1 MDCRPWSPAPQTVL
15 RLRHHPRMELRQLR
29 YFVVVAR
36 HRHVTR
42 AAEALHVTQPAL
54 SQQIRRL
61 ETELGVALLHRTPR
75 GVELTS
81 AGDEL
86 LARAE
91 SILAEVEGLV
101 AGMDAHAGA
110 SRGMARVGAPIG
122 DPVDLPDALA
132 SFGTEHPGIGLTLR
146 HTRAGEAAELLRH
159 GRIDLAVVA
168 DGPGNGDRLPG
179 VTVTALREEP
189 LRIMLAAA
197 DPLGHHSPI
206 SLWSLRDR
214 AFVLAEEGSALRAAA
229 IDACAQA
236 GFGPVPRFA
245 IGDPGT
251 VRRMVGAGLGVALVP
266 ASWAGSGVL
275 CLEAE
280 EELGVHRPVLLAAPD
295 LSPAARMLH
304 DWLSETLGPA
314 EQARRP

>member
-1 MDCRPWSPAPQTVL
+1 
-15 RLRHHPRMELRQLR
+15 MELRQLR
-29 YFVVVAR
+29 YFVAVAR

-75 GVELTS
+75 GVEPTA
-81 AGDEL
+81 AGEEL

-91 SILAEVEGLV
+91 TILSEVDGLV

-122 DPVDLPDALA
+122 DPVGLPAALA
-132 SFGTEHPGIGLTLR
+132 GFGVEHPGIGLTLR

-168 DGPGNGDRLPG
+168 DGPGLGGTPPG
-179 VTVTALREEP
+179 VTETPLREEP
-189 LRIMLAAA
+189 LRIMLAAD
-197 DPLGHHSPI
+197 DPVGTGGPI
-206 SLWSLRDR
+206 SLWTLRDR
-214 AFVLAEEGSALRAAA
+214 AFVLAEDGSALRAAA
-229 IDACAQA
+229 IKACGRA

-251 VRRMVGAGLGVALVP
+251 VRRMVAAGLGVALVP
-266 ASWAGSGVL
+266 ASWAGADVR
-275 CLEAE
+275 CVDAV
-280 EELGVHRPVLLAAPD
+280 EELGVHRPVLLAATDP
-295 LSPAARMLH
+295 SPAARMLH
-304 DWLSETLGPA
+304 DWLSDALGPVGGA
-314 EQARRP
+314 S

>member
-1 MDCRPWSPAPQTVL
+1 
-15 RLRHHPRMELRQLR
+15 MELRQLR
-29 YFVVVAR
+29 YFVAVAR
-36 HRHVTR
+36 HRHITR

-75 GVELTS
+75 GVEPTP
-81 AGDEL
+81 AGDEFL
-86 LARAE
+86 GRAE

-122 DPVDLPDALA
+122 DPVDLPDILA
-132 SFGTEHPGIGLTLR
+132 GFGIEHPGIGLTLR

-168 DGPGNGDRLPG
+168 DGPGPDTPPG
-179 VTVTALREEP
+179 VTRVALREQP
-189 LRIMLAAA
+189 LRIMLAAD
-197 DPLGHHSPI
+197 DPLGAQGPI
-206 SLWSLRDR
+206 SLWALRDR
-214 AFVLAEEGSALRAAA
+214 AFVLAEDGSALRAAA

-251 VRRMVGAGLGVALVP
+251 VRRMVAAGLGVALVP
-266 ASWAGSGVL
+266 ASWAGADVR
-275 CLEAE
+275 CVDAA
-280 EELGVHRPVLLAAPD
+280 EELGVHRPVLLAAAD
-295 LSPAARMLH
+295 LSPAARMLRG
-304 DWLSETLGPA
+304 WLSDALGPGDGSGEA
-314 EQARRP
+314 A

>member
-1 MDCRPWSPAPQTVL
+1 
-15 RLRHHPRMELRQLR
+15 MELRQLR
-29 YFVVVAR
+29 YFVAVAR

-75 GVELTS
+75 GVEPTS

-86 LARAE
+86 LVRAE
-91 SILAEVEGLV
+91 AILADVDGLV

-122 DPVDLPDALA
+122 DPVGLPAALTD
-132 SFGTEHPGIGLTLR
+132 FGTEHPGIGLTLR
-146 HTRAGEAAELLRH
+146 HTRAGEATELLRH

-168 DGPGNGDRLPG
+168 DGPGLGEAPPG
-179 VTVTALREEP
+179 VAATALREEP
-189 LRIMLAAA
+189 LRIMLAAD
-197 DPLGHHSPI
+197 DPAGAQGPI
-206 SLWSLRDR
+206 SLWTLRDR
-214 AFVLAEEGSALRAAA
+214 AFVLAEDGSALRAAT
-229 IDACAQA
+229 IEACAQA
-236 GFGPVPRFA
+236 GFGPLPRFA

-251 VRRMVGAGLGVALVP
+251 VRRMVAAGLGVALVP
-266 ASWAGSGVL
+266 ASWVGPDVRCVDAV
-275 CLEAE
+275 
-280 EELGVHRPVLLAAPD
+280 EELGVHRPVLLAAAG

-304 DWLSETLGPA
+304 DWLSDALGPGGGA
-314 EQARRP
+314 GGRPGRA